1 MSRIREIERDDATP
15 DQQRVGDAIFG
26 SRNEDYGGPSAV
38 MLHTPEL
45 AERFEDLRDALIK
58 DERLP
63 KPMLHF
69 AALLVAR
76 FWSSQYTWWKRVEM
90 CRAAGIPDDVIEAVR
105 ERRRPE
111 FEDASLETAYDYVG
125 GLLERGRVDDGVH
138 ARAVELLGEEG
149 LIALVLLVGLYS
161 TLAMVSDAFEPDL
174 PAAVAPPLDEPSEG
188 SGPGRLR
195 PDRSST
201 DR

>member
-1 MSRIREIERDDATP
+1 MSRIRPIEREDATP
-15 DQQRVGDAIFG
+15 EQQRVGDAIFG

-45 AERFEDLRDALIK
+45 AARFEDLRDALIK
-58 DERLP
+58 DQRLP
-63 KPMLHF
+63 KPVLHF

-90 CRAAGIPDDVIEAVR
+90 CRAAGIPDHVIDAVR
-105 ERRRPE
+105 MRRRPE
-111 FEDASLETAYDYVG
+111 FEDASLETVYDYVA
-125 GLLERGRVDDGVH
+125 GLLERGRVYDRSH

-149 LIALVLLVGLYS
+149 LIVLVLLVGLYS

-174 PAAVAPPLDEPSEG
+174 PPGVAAPLDEPPEG
-188 SGPGRLR
+188 FGPGRLR
-195 PDRSST
+195 
-201 DR
+201 

>member
-1 MSRIREIERDDATP
+1 MSRIGQIERDEATP
-15 DQQRVGDAIFG
+15 DQLRVGDAIFG

-45 AERFEDLRDALIK
+45 AERFEDLRDALIR

-63 KPMLHF
+63 KPVLHF

-90 CRAAGIPDDVIEAVR
+90 CRAAGIPNDVIDAVR

-111 FEDASLETAYDYVG
+111 FEDASLEVVYDYVG
-125 GLLERGRVDDGVH
+125 RLLERGRIDDRSH
-138 ARAVELLGEEG
+138 AQAVELLGEEG

-161 TLAMVSDAFEPDL
+161 TLAMVSNAFEPDL
-174 PAAVAPPLDEPSEG
+174 PPGVTAPLDEPPAG
-188 SGPGRLR
+188 SGRGRLR
-195 PDRSST
+195 
-201 DR
+201 

>member
-45 AERFEDLRDALIK
+45 AARFEDLRDALIK
-58 DERLP
+58 DDRLP
-63 KPMLHF
+63 KPVLHF
-69 AALLVAR
+69 AALVVAR

-90 CRAAGIPDDVIEAVR
+90 CRSAGIPDDVIEAVR

-111 FEDASLETAYDYVG
+111 FADASLETVYEYVA
-125 GLLERGRVDDGVH
+125 GLLERGRVDDRSHG
-138 ARAVELLGEEG
+138 RAVELLGEEG

-174 PAAVAPPLDEPSEG
+174 PPGVRAPLDEPPTG
-188 SGPGRLR
+188 SGQGRLR
-195 PDRSST
+195 
-201 DR
+201 

>member
-1 MSRIREIERDDATP
+1 VSRIKEIQRNGATP
-15 DQQRVGDAIFG
+15 EQQRVGDAIFG

-45 AERFEDLRDALIK
+45 AARFEDLRDALIK

-63 KPMLHF
+63 KPVLHF

-105 ERRRPE
+105 DRRRPD
-111 FEDASLETAYDYVG
+111 FEDASLEAVYDYVV
-125 GLLERGRVDDGVH
+125 GLLERGRVEDRSH

-174 PAAVAPPLDEPSEG
+174 PPGVPVPLDEPRAG
-188 SGPGRLR
+188 SGRR
-195 PDRSST
+195 PLGPTNAAHED
-201 DR
+201 

>member
-1 MSRIREIERDDATP
+1 MARIKEIERDEATP
-15 DQQRVGDAIFG
+15 EQQRIGDAIFG
-26 SRNEDYGGPSAV
+26 TRNEDYGGPSAV
-38 MLHTPEL
+38 ILHTPEL
-45 AERFEDLRDALIK
+45 AARFEDLRDALIE

-63 KPMLHF
+63 KPVLHL

-76 FWSSQYTWWKRVEM
+76 FWSSQYMWWKRVEM
-90 CRAAGIPDDVIEAVR
+90 CRAVGIPDNVITAVR

-111 FEDASLETAYDYVG
+111 FADASVEVVYDYVVD
-125 GLLERGRVDDGVH
+125 LLERGRVHDAAH

-174 PAAVAPPLDEPSEG
+174 PPDVPAPLQEPSATSDG
-188 SGPGRLR
+188 GRLR
-195 PDRSST
+195 
-201 DR
+201 

>member
-1 MSRIREIERDDATP
+1 MMARISEVGRDGATP

-45 AERFEDLRDALIK
+45 AQRFEDLRDALIK

-63 KPMLHF
+63 KTLLHF

-76 FWSSQYTWWKRVEM
+76 YWSSQYTWWKRVGM

-105 ERRRPE
+105 ERRRPS
-111 FEDASLETAYDYVG
+111 FDDVSLEIVYVYVVD
-125 GLLERGRVDDGVH
+125 LLERGRVDDSAH
-138 ARAVELLGEEG
+138 ARALDLLGEEG

-161 TLAMVSDAFEPDL
+161 TLALVSDAFEPDL
-174 PAAVAPPLDEPSEG
+174 PPAVEASLEEQPSTG
-188 SGPGRLR
+188 DRRILR
-195 PDRSST
+195 G
-201 DR
+201 

>member
-1 MSRIREIERDDATP
+1 MSRIRPIEREDATP
-15 DQQRVGDAIFG
+15 EQQRVGDAIFG

-45 AERFEDLRDALIK
+45 AARFEDLRDALIK

-63 KPMLHF
+63 KPVLHF

-90 CRAAGIPDDVIEAVR
+90 CQAAGIPDHVIDAVR

-111 FEDASLETAYDYVG
+111 FDDASLEAVYDYVA
-125 GLLERGRVDDGVH
+125 GLLERGRVDDRSH
-138 ARAVELLGEEG
+138 ARAVELLGDEG
-149 LIALVLLVGLYS
+149 LIALVLLAGLYS

-174 PAAVAPPLDEPSEG
+174 PPGVATPLDEPPPGSERG
-188 SGPGRLR
+188 QLR
-195 PDRSST
+195 
-201 DR
+201 

>member
-1 MSRIREIERDDATP
+1 MARIREVERDGATP
-15 DQQRVGDAIFG
+15 EQRRVGDAIFG

-45 AERFEDLRDALIK
+45 AARFEDLRDVLIK

-63 KPMLHF
+63 KPVLHF

-90 CRAAGIPDDVIEAVR
+90 CRAAGIPNDVIDAVR
-105 ERRRPE
+105 ERHRPR
-111 FEDASLETAYDYVG
+111 FDDSALETVYDYVG
-125 GLLERGRVDDGVH
+125 DLLERGRVDDAAH

-174 PAAVAPPLDEPSEG
+174 PHDVPTPLDES
-188 SGPGRLR
+188 SATSDRGRLR
-195 PDRSST
+195 
-201 DR
+201 